1 HSKMSKQLHDWINNK
16 DKLISVTL
24 YIQKLNTDIHLK
36 FLYIEDELIE
46 WFTEARG
53 QLKTVTRFIIQI
65 KARSLAKKTSY
76 QSEYPDYI

>member
-1 HSKMSKQLHDWINNK
+1 MSKQLHDWINNK

-65 KARSLAKKTSY
+65 KA
-76 QSEYPDYI
+76 